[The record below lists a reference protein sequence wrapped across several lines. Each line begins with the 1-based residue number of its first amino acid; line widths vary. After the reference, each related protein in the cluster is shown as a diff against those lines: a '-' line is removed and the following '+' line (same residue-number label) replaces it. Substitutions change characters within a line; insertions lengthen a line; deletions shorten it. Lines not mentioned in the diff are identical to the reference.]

1 MAQLKQ
7 EQHCT
12 SRDYWNLP
20 EGVRAE
26 LIDGRLYDMAP
37 PNFVH
42 QKLVSQL
49 ARIIGNYVV
58 LNQGECEVITA
69 PFAVDLNADDEN
81 WVEPDISVICDRN
94 KLSER
99 GCEGAPDFIVEVVSP
114 SSRTRDYQT
123 KMVMYANAGVR
134 EYWIVDPLKKAT
146 TVYYFEEDAA
156 PIVFPFNQDICVGIY
171 GDLQINIET
180 LLK

>member
-7 EQHCT
+7 GQHCT
-12 SRDYWNLP
+12 SSDYWNLP

-26 LIDGRLYDMAP
+26 LIDGCLYDMAP
-37 PNFVH
+37 PSFAH
-42 QKLVSQL
+42 QKLVSEL
-49 ARIIGNYVV
+49 HHAFMKYVKS
-58 LNQGECEVITA
+58 NQGECEVILA
-69 PFAVDLNADDEN
+69 PYAVDLNADDEN
-81 WVEPDISVICDRN
+81 WVEPDISIICDRS
-94 KLSER
+94 KLSDR

-123 KMVMYANAGVR
+123 KMVMYASAGVR

-146 TVYYFEEDAA
+146 TVYYFEEDVA
-156 PIVFPFNQDICVGIY
+156 PIVFPFKQDICVGIY
-171 GDLQINIET
+171 GDLQINIEE